1 MMQEYQAM
9 TAPIPPERLK
19 RDDLIHLCAHLNQA
33 HKLSEKMF
41 RMQDPMVVRVPSGKY
56 LAHISRLLGTP
67 VRLVRTWGHHNHL
80 SCIYNNVEFN
90 TYEPQ
95 DGAWVDDGR

>member
-1 MMQEYQAM
+1 MKVYEPMQ
-9 TAPIPPERLK
+9 APIPAEKLN

-56 LAHISRLLGTP
+56 LAHISRLLGVP
-67 VRLVRTWGHHNHL
+67 VKQQHTWGHHTLLHL
-80 SCIYNNVEFN
+80 TYQNVEFN

-95 DGAWVDDGR
+95 DGPWVDDGR